1 VSRRSPLPLL
11 RAGRAILLA
20 PFLFLL
26 PGLDSAASPASP
38 SKPALSSED
47 GYGLLRRLA
56 AGPAAQR
63 RAAAR
68 ALAESGDPSLVPGL
82 IDAYFFLPRGERAAA
97 LAALATLAG
106 ERPGDRY
113 HDWVELVERRQ
124 DLTAKPGYLKFKGEL
139 LARIDPGFAALLYD
153 GAPVRIRPEEIV
165 FGGVSP
171 EGIPALDRP
180 AHVPAAAAGAE
191 YLTGTERVFGA
202 SVRGEAR
209 AYPLRILDWHEMV
222 NDVLGGE
229 PVTLSYCTL
238 CGSGVLYATR
248 GPAGEAYTFGT
259 SGLLYRSN
267 KLMMDRQT
275 RTLWGNLTGEPVL
288 GRLAAGAARLAV
300 LPVVVTTWKEW
311 LARHPETSVLAL
323 DPGMERRWGYRYLPG
338 AAERRRAG
346 VAFPV
351 WPKSGALDPKAEV
364 YAVRLGE
371 RAKAYPVQRALAERV
386 INDRLGEVP
395 LVVVADP
402 GSGAVRAYRRG
413 GRTFAPRPGGANGE
427 LVDGEGRR
435 WTAGEETLA
444 PAAPGPEAP
453 PALERLPGHVS
464 FWLGWYAFFP
474 HSELYG
480 AAAPGVP

>member
-1 VSRRSPLPLL
+1 MSRRSPFPLL

-20 PFLFLL
+20 PFLLLL
-26 PGLDSAASPASP
+26 PGLDAGAAAGPASP

-47 GYGLLRRLA
+47 GYGLLRRLV
-56 AGPAAQR
+56 AGPAAER

-68 ALAESGDPSLVPGL
+68 ALAESRDPSLVPGL

-97 LAALATLAG
+97 LAALATLTG
-106 ERPGDRY
+106 ERPGERY

-139 LARIDPGFAALLYD
+139 LARIDPGFAALLYE
-153 GAPVRIRPEEIV
+153 GAPARIRPEEIV
-165 FGGVSP
+165 FGGVPP

-180 AHVPAAAAGAE
+180 AHVPAAAAA
-191 YLTGTERVFGA
+191 YLTGTERVFGV

-275 RTLWGNLTGEPVL
+275 RTLWGNLTGVPVL
-288 GRLAAGAARLAV
+288 GRLAAGTARLTL

-323 DPGMERRWGYRYLPG
+323 DREMERRWGYRYLPG
-338 AAERRRAG
+338 AAEQRRAG

-386 INDRLGEVP
+386 INDRLGEEP

-413 GRTFAPRPGGANGE
+413 GRTFAPRPGGAAGE

-444 PAAPGPEAP
+444 PAAPDPEA

-480 AAAPGVP
+480 AAVPGVP